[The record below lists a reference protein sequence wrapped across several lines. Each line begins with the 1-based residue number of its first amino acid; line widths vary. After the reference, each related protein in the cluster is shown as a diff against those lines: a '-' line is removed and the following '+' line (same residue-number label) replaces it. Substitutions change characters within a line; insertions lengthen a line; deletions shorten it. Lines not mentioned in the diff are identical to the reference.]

1 MSKLIAMLRHDFPDY
16 EYLDV
21 FEAAIPAYFIQMV
34 LEVLEKR
41 ELKTF
46 QSYVLQLVALG
57 INSLEQIAYCLGVDP
72 ETLTSSVADLLK
84 SRYIDQSDPLPGR
97 EERLLLLTDEGRKA
111 LDKQGPP
118 PVPTRK
124 TGRFYFNALSWNTV
138 SSKEEI
144 LYPDQAE
151 KQGLFILPRKEEER
165 PTLGTFTEQAVKSVL
180 KDEPAFAEDSIVAL
194 LKLKEAKPRYF
205 GPVTVVVLQHRD
217 TREKTVS
224 VYRNNVQQRPE
235 TEALQRLFEAKKFQI
250 PSSAV
255 PLLQGDQDL
264 HLPSSLPQPVVEEI
278 LNAVK
283 NERAR
288 QEITIQ
294 VEENNIRK
302 TATQDARER
311 KELEQKILQLQAELQ
326 SMDKDIAALHEQL
339 RQSKVEFLRTE
350 QHREWLLRA
359 IREAKQEVIII
370 SPWMNRTACDDH
382 FCELFAKAL
391 ARGVRMC
398 IGYGMGHERY
408 PAETNRNKR
417 NVDEVKF
424 AIKKR
429 IRDTDPTPFLRDIVE
444 TTGTHQKI
452 LVCDRQFAIT
462 GSFNW
467 LSYTGKQNEGYRQE
481 LSVLFR
487 YIDQVNEL
495 ANIGIQVW
503 KSTK

>member
-16 EYLDV
+16 ESLDV
-21 FEAAIPAYFIQMV
+21 FEAAVPAYFIQMV

-46 QSYVLQLVALG
+46 QSYILHLVALG
-57 INSLEQIAYCLGVDP
+57 ISSPEQIAYYLGVDP
-72 ETLTSSVADLLK
+72 DTLISTLADLLK
-84 SRYIDQSDPLPGR
+84 SRYIEQSDPLPGP

-111 LDKQGPP
+111 LEKQGPP

-124 TGRFYFNALSWNTV
+124 TGRFYFNALSWETV

-144 LYPDQAE
+144 LYPDQVE
-151 KQGLFILPRKEEER
+151 KEGLFILPRKEDER
-165 PTLGTFTEQAVKSVL
+165 PTLGTFTEDAVKSVL
-180 KDEPAFAEDSIVAL
+180 KDEPAFAEHAIVAL
-194 LKLKEAKPRYF
+194 LKLKDARPRYF
-205 GPVTVVVLQHRD
+205 GPVTVVVLQHRT
-217 TREKTVS
+217 TREKTVA

-255 PLLQGDQDL
+255 PLRQEEQDL
-264 HLPSSLPQPVVEEI
+264 YLPSSLPQPVVEEI
-278 LNAVK
+278 LNVIK

-302 TATQDARER
+302 SATQDARER
-311 KELEQKILQLQAELQ
+311 KELEQKLLQLQAELQ
-326 SMDKDIAALHEQL
+326 SKDKDITVLHEQL
-339 RQSKVEFLRTE
+339 RQSEVEFIRTE
-350 QHREWLLRA
+350 QHRGWLLRA
-359 IREAKQEVIII
+359 LREAKQEVIII
-370 SPWMNRTACDDH
+370 SPWINRGACDEK
-382 FCELFAKAL
+382 FCELYARAL

-398 IGYGMGHERY
+398 IGYGLGHERE
-408 PAETNRNKR
+408 PGEASRQKQSL
-417 NVDEVKF
+417 DGVKST
-424 AIKKR
+424 IKKYLHN
-429 IRDTDPTPFLRDIVE
+429 TDSTAFQRDIVE

-452 LVCDRQFAIT
+452 LVCDRRFAIT

-467 LSYTGKQNEGYRQE
+467 LSYRGKQKEGYSQE

-495 ANIGIQVW
+495 ANIALEVW
-503 KSTK
+503 KSRK

>member
-16 EYLDV
+16 ESLDV

-46 QSYVLQLVALG
+46 QNYILHLVALG
-57 INSLEQIAYCLGVDP
+57 INSPEQIAYYLGVDSD
-72 ETLTSSVADLLK
+72 TLISSLADLLK
-84 SRYIDQSDPLPGR
+84 SHYVEQSDPLPGR

-111 LDKQGPP
+111 LEKQGPP

-124 TGRFYFNALSWNTV
+124 TGRFYFNALSWETV

-144 LYPDQAE
+144 LYPDQVE
-151 KQGLFILPRKEEER
+151 KEGLFILPRKEEER

-180 KDEPAFAEDSIVAL
+180 KDEPAFAEHTIVAL
-194 LKLKEAKPRYF
+194 LKLKDVRPRYF
-205 GPVTVVVLQHRD
+205 GPVTVVVLRHR
-217 TREKTVS
+217 TTHEKTVA

-255 PLLQGDQDL
+255 PLRQEEPDL
-264 HLPSSLPQPVVEEI
+264 YLPSSLPQPVVEEI
-278 LNAVK
+278 LNVIK

-302 TATQDARER
+302 SATQDARER
-311 KELEQKILQLQAELQ
+311 KELEQKLLQLQAELQ
-326 SMDKDIAALHEQL
+326 SKDKDITVLHEQL
-339 RQSKVEFLRTE
+339 RQREVEFIRTE
-350 QHREWLLRA
+350 QHRGWLLRA
-359 IREAKQEVIII
+359 LREAKQELIII
-370 SPWMNRTACDDH
+370 SPWINPGACDDQ
-382 FCELFAKAL
+382 FCELYARAL

-398 IGYGMGHERY
+398 IGYGLGHERD
-408 PAETNRNKR
+408 PGEANRQKH
-417 NVDEVKF
+417 NVDRVKS

-429 IRDTDPTPFLRDIVE
+429 LRNTDSTAFQRDIVE

-467 LSYTGKQNEGYRQE
+467 LSYRGKLKEGYSQE

-495 ANIGIQVW
+495 ADIAIQVW
-503 KSTK
+503 KTRK